1 MIFKSFLFSSLS
13 FSMRIINSV
22 VVVRLYYGF
31 LTTFSIGPSQIF
43 FLQSWIREEGDICD
57 YWRFHY
63 GAAHDLHIDLLSTSV
78 SILSQLNR
86 WKIYPIWLYYIISWT
101 RKTDLNLTEMH
112 DLHRYHFSLK
122 GGIAIFEPFPIREW
136 FPLL

>member
-1 MIFKSFLFSSLS
+1 MIFQFFLLSSLS

-22 VVVRLYYGF
+22 VEVGLYYGF

-43 FLQSWIREEGDICD
+43 FLQSWVREEGDIRD

-63 GAAHDLHIDLLSTSV
+63 GAAHDLHIDLLSTSA
-78 SILSQLNR
+78 SILSQLNG
-86 WKIYPIWLYYIISWT
+86 WKIHPIWLYHA
-101 RKTDLNLTEMH
+101 DLNVTEMH
-112 DLHRYHFSLK
+112 DLHRYHFSRYLNLK